1 MQKQL
6 ERRNCM
12 KEPKTKIAK
21 CIYWKRK
28 ANSLEIKLKEEL
40 MKNEPLKN
48 ELAETNKKLIILY
61 EKRSDTDKTIKE
73 LKSRISDLEEIVNK
87 KKKVK

>member
-21 CIYWKRK
+21 YLYWKEK
-28 ANSLEIKLKEEL
+28 ANSLEVKLNEEIL
-40 MKNEPLKN
+40 KNEPLKN
-48 ELAETNKKLIILY
+48 ELAEANKKLI
-61 EKRSDTDKTIKE
+61 
-73 LKSRISDLEEIVNK
+73 SRISDLEEIVNK